1 MPCPPQLGCVWPGE
15 PLPHAAVCPQPCGRS
30 LNSILGKSNLKF
42 AGMPITLT
50 ISTSS
55 LNLMASD
62 CKQVRVGRCWATG
75 FRQAGTLM
83 SPTLGPAGAG
93 DVPSLPKGCLG
104 GLCDL
109 LSAHLPLVPGGDE
122 VGAIPCVLCR
132 ICPRDCET

>member
-1 MPCPPQLGCVWPGE
+1 MRMRCPASAVEGSRMCPVPSQPGCVRPGE

-62 CKQVRVGRCWATG
+62 CKQVRVGRCQGLGGWLALDKQESLCPPPRALLG
-75 FRQAGTLM
+75 QGM
-83 SPTLGPAGAG
+83 SPA
-93 DVPSLPKGCLG
+93 S
-104 GLCDL
+104 
-109 LSAHLPLVPGGDE
+109 
-122 VGAIPCVLCR
+122 
-132 ICPRDCET
+132 PRDDWVGCVTC

>member
-1 MPCPPQLGCVWPGE
+1 MPVFAVEGSRTCPVPPRLGRVWPGE

-62 CKQVRVGRCWATG
+62 CKQVR
-75 FRQAGTLM
+75 AGT
-83 SPTLGPAGAG
+83 
-93 DVPSLPKGCLG
+93 CRR
-104 GLCDL
+104 
-109 LSAHLPLVPGGDE
+109 PGGW
-122 VGAIPCVLCR
+122 L
-132 ICPRDCET
+132 